1 MIRYALKC
9 PQGHQFESWFQS
21 AKAFEKLHAGGMV
34 ECAVCGDTQV
44 TKSLM
49 APNIGAKSNAQP
61 NEPPTAPERPLS
73 TPANPAEQALAE
85 MKKHVEENSDY
96 VGSSFATEARAMHEG
111 ESPERAI
118 HGEAKLDDAKKLIDD
133 GVPIVPL
140 PFAPNRKTN

>member
-9 PQGHQFESWFQS
+9 SNDHQFESWFQS
-21 AKAFEKLHAGGMV
+21 AEASDKLLAAGLV
-34 ECAVCGDTQV
+34 ECAVCGDTSV

-49 APNIGAKSNAQP
+49 APRLGAKTNTHD
-61 NEPPTAPERPLS
+61 TASAERPLS
-73 TPANPAEQALAE
+73 APASPAEQALAE

-96 VGSSFATEARAMHEG
+96 VGSDFATEARAMHEG

-118 HGEAKLDDAKKLIDD
+118 HGEAKLDEAKKLIDD

-140 PFAPNRKTN
+140 PFATNRKTN